1 MSTQASSATQESWLA
16 RLEGAGWHID
26 PARQE
31 RAEEILRQRRR
42 LGWRARAADQLAVAF
57 YNGPSEPPYEVEVES
72 AASDDGGEMVEVT
85 CSCPDFSKRGDRF
98 RQPCKH
104 VIAACL
110 KADQLN
116 AEDAAVAPEA
126 LDVPVQAPAAPASFG
141 EVVKRQIA
149 QANRAWTDLIE
160 RWLKLGKTPILVG
173 PTGCGKTEAFYHV
186 ATRNGWSLAV
196 LSGSPAFS
204 DPDLVGT
211 HMPDGTRVAGLFGR
225 GFRAARDGQPVLL
238 FLDEF
243 KRLNVRAHDVLAQPL
258 KLVAPE
264 VARSIMVQEDGGH
277 LAPIVVDEPVRII
290 EAPLWGIEWAPAS
303 KAHIGFACNEWGEQV
318 DEAISDRLEPIY
330 VGFSPEVAGLFTG
343 QIRDVIT
350 STWQAAESGELPPLS
365 YRLLVEA
372 EGPDDARIIER
383 YLGRVRLS
391 RGAAA
396 AEGFRTIVTANG
408 LRLPTGWSP
417 INGATA

>member
-1 MSTQASSATQESWLA
+1 MSTQASSAAQEPWLA
-16 RLEGAGWHID
+16 RLERAGWRID
-26 PARQE
+26 PARQD

-42 LGWRARAADQLAVAF
+42 LAWRMRATDQLSLAF
-57 YNGPSEPPYEVEVES
+57 HNGPSEPPYEVEVEAV
-72 AASDDGGEMVEVT
+72 AADDGSEMIEVT
-85 CSCPDFSKRGDRF
+85 CSCPDFAKRGDRF

-110 KADQLN
+110 KADQLH
-116 AEDAAVAPEA
+116 AEDAAVEPEAPEQVVA
-126 LDVPVQAPAAPASFG
+126 PPVAPSSFG
-141 EVVKRQIA
+141 ELVKRQIG

-243 KRLNVRAHDVLAQPL
+243 KRLNIRAHDVLAQPL
-258 KLVAPE
+258 KLVAPD
-264 VARSIMVQEDGGH
+264 VARSIMVQEDSGR
-277 LAPIVVDEPVRII
+277 LAPITTDEPVRII

-303 KAHIGFACNEWGEQV
+303 RAHIGFACNEWGEQV

-330 VGFSPEVAGLFTG
+330 VGFAPEVAGLFNG
-343 QIRDVIT
+343 QLRDVIT
-350 STWQAAESGELPPLS
+350 STWQAAVAGELPPLS
-365 YRLLVEA
+365 YRLIVEA
-372 EGPDDARIIER
+372 EGPDDTRIIER

-408 LRLPTGWSP
+408 LRL
-417 INGATA
+417 NGATL